1 MKKPTIL
8 FIDDQKSAR
17 DLFSRQLDPERFRPL
32 TAPGVLAAEEMI
44 RQEAPDVIVTDLR
57 MPDIDGLDGLERFH
71 ALDPE
76 LPVILITAFG
86 TVETA
91 VEAMKRGAFDYVRKP
106 FDTGELEIV
115 IDRAL
120 GHRNLLRE
128 NARLR
133 SEVARKSASDDIICR
148 APAMMSVMDLA
159 ARVAPSDFSVLILGE
174 SGTGKDLFAKRIH
187 QLSNRATAPFVSLN
201 CSAIPEHLLE
211 SELFGHEKGAFSG
224 ATNAR
229 AGFFAEADGGTLF
242 LDEIGDM
249 SPNLQ
254 PKLLRVLQNGEYYR
268 VGSRRLTK
276 TDVRLVCAS
285 NRRIEELVEKG
296 QFRQDLYY
304 RINTVRIAL
313 PPLRQRTED
322 IPLLVEHFLQKL
334 RKTFPHVPSRLNAQ
348 AVRHLLD
355 YGWPGNVRELE
366 HVMERSCLVCDGDEL
381 RADDLPPEIRGTA
394 SSGVAVAERPYK
406 DARRD
411 FERNYFLQ
419 LLASAEG
426 NIQKA
431 AELAGIHRSTLY
443 EKLAALQ
450 IAVERE

>member
-32 TAPGVLAAEEMI
+32 TAPGVLAAEELI

-71 ALDPE
+71 TLDPE

-187 QLSNRATAPFVSLN
+187 QLSNRASAPFVSLN

-334 RKTFPHVPSRLNAQ
+334 RKTF
-348 AVRHLLD
+348 
-355 YGWPGNVRELE
+355 
-366 HVMERSCLVCDGDEL
+366 
-381 RADDLPPEIRGTA
+381 
-394 SSGVAVAERPYK
+394 
-406 DARRD
+406 
-411 FERNYFLQ
+411 
-419 LLASAEG
+419 
-426 NIQKA
+426 
-431 AELAGIHRSTLY
+431 
-443 EKLAALQ
+443 
-450 IAVERE
+450 